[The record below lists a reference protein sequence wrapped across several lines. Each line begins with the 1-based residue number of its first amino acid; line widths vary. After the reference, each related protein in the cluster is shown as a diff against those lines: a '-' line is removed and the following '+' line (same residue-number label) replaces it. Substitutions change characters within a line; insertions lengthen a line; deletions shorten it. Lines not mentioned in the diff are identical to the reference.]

1 MGVITSP
8 SGIKTV
14 AKIRIWSSLVSK
26 SETKFTK
33 ILIEQIQIEKRKV
46 NIKYV
51 ERLACIG

>member
-14 AKIRIWSSLVSK
+14 VKIRIWSSLVSK